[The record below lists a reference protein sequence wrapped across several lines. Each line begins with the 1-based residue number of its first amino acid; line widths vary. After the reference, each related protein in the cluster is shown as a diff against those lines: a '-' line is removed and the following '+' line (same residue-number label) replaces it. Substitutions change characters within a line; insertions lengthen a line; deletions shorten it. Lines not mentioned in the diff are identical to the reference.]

1 MYKGFKLSDNISYA
15 IKKICSKDKKSN
27 KENLHLL
34 ENEIRILFNL
44 NNETVVKIY
53 EVYKT
58 DEFNY
63 SLILEY
69 IEGQCLS

>member
-1 MYKGFKLSDNISYA
+1 
-15 IKKICSKDKKSN
+15 
-27 KENLHLL
+27 LHLL